1 MDTADPIHPLLPPV
15 NSSFEARAF
24 HWLVERYWMRIEVLR
39 QYAPRPVRWD
49 PIPAARL
56 PAGRLPRIGLVTPSY
71 NQADF
76 VEETIESVL
85 TQDYPHLHYVVQD
98 GESSDASPGLIA
110 RHARRL
116 VHWEST
122 PDRGQADAVIKGF
135 AHLDGQLR
143 PDDLM
148 GWLNSDDLLAPGTL
162 RFVGE
167 YFARHPEVD
176 AVYGHRLIIDEAGR
190 EIGRWIL
197 PPHEPA
203 ALEWV
208 DYVPQETL
216 FWRRRAWDRVGGLDR
231 SFQFALDW
239 DLLARFTAANLKLV
253 RVPRF
258 LGAFRVHPN
267 QKTSRQIHST
277 GAEEMTRIRERF
289 HGPDHSG
296 DWQQINAWARRIRLR
311 GALTARLHGLGL
323 RF

>member
-1 MDTADPIHPLLPPV
+1 MDTAEPTHPLLKPV

-49 PIPAARL
+49 QIPAERL
-56 PAGRLPRIGLVTPSY
+56 PAHLLPRIGVVTPSY

-76 VEETIESVL
+76 ISETMQSVIS
-85 TQDYPHLHYVVQD
+85 QEYPNLLYAVQD
-98 GESSDASPGLIA
+98 GGSSDASPGLIA
-110 RHARRL
+110 RQASRL

-122 PDRGQADAVIKGF
+122 PDLGQADAVMKGF
-135 AHLDGQLR
+135 AHLDSRLR
-143 PDDLM
+143 ASDLM
-148 GWLNSDDLLAPGTL
+148 AWLNSDDLLAPGAL
-162 RFVGE
+162 RYVGE
-167 YFARHPEVD
+167 YFARHPGVD
-176 AVYGHRLIIDEAGR
+176 AVYGHRLIVDEAGQ

-197 PPHEPA
+197 PPHEPQ

-216 FWRRRAWDRVGGLDR
+216 FWRKRAWDRIGGLDR

-239 DLLARFTAANLKLV
+239 DLLARFTAAGLKLV
-253 RVPRF
+253 RLPRF
-258 LGAFRVHPN
+258 LGAFRVHPG

-277 GAEEMTRIRERF
+277 GAEEMARIRERF

-296 DWQQINAWARRIRLR
+296 DWTQINAWARRIRLR